1 MVATLIA
8 HKANVHLVDNYGW
21 SPLHRAAM
29 YNHVEAINALLKGG
43 ANVNQLD
50 NYQQSPLLKAAMENH
65 VEAINAL
72 VEAGAN
78 VNQLDEEQAHLC
90 GRLQGRITVRR

>member
-1 MVATLIA
+1 MIA